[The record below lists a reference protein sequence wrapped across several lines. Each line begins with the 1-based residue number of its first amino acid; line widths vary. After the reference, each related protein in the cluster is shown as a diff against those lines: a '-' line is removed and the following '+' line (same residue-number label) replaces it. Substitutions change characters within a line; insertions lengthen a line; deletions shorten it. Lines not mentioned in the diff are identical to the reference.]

1 MRDGRDAASE
11 DTLSVVIPTLNE
23 ARNLPRLL
31 EALHRQTRPPEE
43 IIVADADS
51 TDGTAAVA
59 REWGAKVVPGG
70 RPAEGRNAGARASRG
85 QLLLFLDADVLPDS
99 DFVKRFLQGFEA
111 RGLDVATCL
120 TAPLSGR
127 RIHELLSEAA
137 NLYLQLVQN
146 VAPHAPGYCIL
157 VRRWLHEA
165 IDGFNEA
172 LAMAEDHDY
181 VQRAAKV
188 GRFGVVTEATIRVST
203 RRMEKEG
210 LFRLGMKY
218 LYCELHALTGRP
230 MYSVPFAY
238 EFGAYDRPRVR
249 RFDLERLRRQISA
262 ENPLLRLGERGREIL
277 NQLGSSDQS
286 PQAFH
291 QRLQEL
297 LPEEVG
303 ALRDYLRQ
311 RLLTPR
317 LGEPPFLDNRH
328 NDGEAQEDLR

>member
-1 MRDGRDAASE
+1 MRDGGHEEQA
-11 DTLSVVIPTLNE
+11 DTLSVIIPTLNE

-31 EALHRQTRPPEE
+31 EALHRQTRQPDE
-43 IIVADADS
+43 IIVADANS
-51 TDGTAAVA
+51 ADGTAAVA
-59 REWGAKVVPGG
+59 RQMGAKVVQGG

-85 QLLLFLDADVLPDS
+85 QLLLFLDADVLPEP
-99 DFVKRFLQGFEA
+99 DFVSRFLQGFEA
-111 RGLDVATCL
+111 RALDVATCL
-120 TAPLSGR
+120 TAPLSDR
-127 RIHELLSEAA
+127 RIHALLSEAA

-157 VRRWLHEA
+157 ARRWLHEA
-165 IDGFNEA
+165 IGGFDED

-181 VQRAAKV
+181 VQRGARV

-230 MYSVPFAY
+230 MYTVPFAY
-238 EFGAYDRPRVR
+238 EFGAYDRPRPR
-249 RFDLERLRRQISA
+249 RFDLERLRQQITA
-262 ENPLLRLGERGREIL
+262 ENPLLRLSERGREIL
-277 NQLGSSDQS
+277 DLLGSPDLS

-311 RLLTPR
+311 RLTTPR
-317 LGEPPFLDNRH
+317 PGQPPFLDARRPEG
-328 NDGEAQEDLR
+328 DEAEDVR